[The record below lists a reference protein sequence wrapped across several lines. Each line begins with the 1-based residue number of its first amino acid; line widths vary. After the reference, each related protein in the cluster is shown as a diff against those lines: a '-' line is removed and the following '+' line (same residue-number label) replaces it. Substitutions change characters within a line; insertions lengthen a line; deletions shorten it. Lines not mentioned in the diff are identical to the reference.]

1 MIFESDILRI
11 FLNTVCR
18 VVFLMGGMAQREKN
32 IILIL
37 LHNFEF
43 INPNFRPIVDGSS
56 FSAEDG

>member
-1 MIFESDILRI
+1 MRHFKDIFKQY
-11 FLNTVCR
+11 
-18 VVFLMGGMAQREKN
+18 VVFLMGGWLREEIGN